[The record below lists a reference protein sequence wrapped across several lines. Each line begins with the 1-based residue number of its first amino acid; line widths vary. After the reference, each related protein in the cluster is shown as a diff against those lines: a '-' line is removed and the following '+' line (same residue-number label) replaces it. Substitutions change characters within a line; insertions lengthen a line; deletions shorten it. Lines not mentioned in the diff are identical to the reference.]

1 MASCDPRWK
10 TRLWRHG
17 IPRVCGGSW
26 CKRTSVGTARVTSRT
41 TWSGCLVSAGRMT
54 VLAGDAGAAACIWP
68 GGSAAC
74 ADIIASSIWPAVGAL
89 GCDMPERRGARAA
102 GRRPSSGRCESRKG
116 QRPVG
121 KERHLGFRA
130 SFASVALF
138 AEFMAVSCPR
148 SLWLFAASFA
158 LAPVHTESRLP
169 LPVFIAAGRADA
181 DAHGAAPDADRYHG
195 PAQ

>member
-121 KERHLGFRA
+121 KERGTSA
-130 SFASVALF
+130 STPSFASVALF
-138 AEFMAVSCPR
+138 AEFMHGRFAVSCRRHLVAVCGSLRSRSRPHRVALALLRVR
-148 SLWLFAASFA
+148 SLLRQRCR
-158 LAPVHTESRLP
+158 PR
-169 LPVFIAAGRADA
+169 
-181 DAHGAAPDADRYHG
+181 
-195 PAQ
+195 